1 MLVVHGIDSLQV
13 PWEACVVCIG
23 TFDGVHCGHQALI
36 ARASAIARERELPCV
51 LVTFDRHP
59 TATLAPDRVPALLCS
74 LRQKIDQI
82 RALGLVDLVVVLPFD
97 RAMAETTATDFLA
110 EVLTGAL
117 RAKSIVVGHDFT
129 FGRGREGDGVWLA
142 ERIETEV
149 FPAYQIGGIRVSS
162 SLIRQN
168 LLDGD
173 LEAATTLL
181 GRSPRLEG
189 IVVSGQR
196 LGRELGYPTANVA
209 PIERVAIPAD
219 GVYAGWV
226 QTHAGRFASAI
237 SIGTRPTVGQ
247 LDRAVEAFLLDYP
260 GDSLY
265 GQALAIEWVA
275 RIRGQEKFDSL
286 EALVVQMEKD
296 VARCREILEAGNP
309 APGQG

>member
-1 MLVVHGIDSLQV
+1 MLVVHGFDSLLV

-23 TFDGVHCGHQALI
+23 TFDGVHRGHQALI
-36 ARASAIARERELPCV
+36 ARASAIARQQNLPCV

-82 RALGLVDLVVVLPFD
+82 RGLGLVDLVVVLPFD
-97 RAMAETTATDFLA
+97 RSMAETSADDFFSQ
-110 EVLTGAL
+110 VLKGGL
-117 RAKSIVVGHDFT
+117 RATAVVVGHDFT
-129 FGRGREGDGVWLA
+129 FGRGREGDGAWLA
-142 ERIETEV
+142 QRIETEV
-149 FPAYQIGGIRVSS
+149 FPAYQLGGLRVSS

-168 LLDGD
+168 LVDGH
-173 LEAATTLL
+173 LEAATALL

-189 IVVSGQR
+189 IVVTGQR

-209 PIERVAIPAD
+209 PVERVAIPAD

-226 QTHAGRFASAI
+226 QTHAGRFPAAI

-265 GQALAIEWVA
+265 GQALAVEWVA

-286 EALVVQMEKD
+286 EALVVQMERD
-296 VARCREILEAGNP
+296 VARCREILEIVDS